1 MRNAQ
6 ESLQSMLKLTR
17 NVTIDRLGAQGDGI
31 THDDQGDIFIPNTLP
46 AEQVTITQDGTRGEV
61 IDIVTPSPM
70 RQKAPCVFFGQCGG
84 CILQHANP
92 DFYADWK
99 QKALVETLRQAG
111 ITTTPEPMI
120 LAHGEGRRRVTL
132 HARRENG
139 QWQVG
144 FMARRSHTL
153 IAIDHCLLLA
163 PGLAKA
169 IPTAQ
174 TLVEALGG
182 DKPLDVQLTA
192 TESGLDADI
201 RGHGPISD
209 GKRRVLANTA
219 HHLGLAR
226 LTLHHDMIIEQT
238 TPSLTM
244 GASTLVPPPGGFLQA
259 TQTGEQSLGRLVMDA
274 AQNAKNIADLFA
286 GVGTFSLRLAQHAR
300 VHAVESEASALAAL
314 DRAAR
319 TTAHLKPITLEQ
331 RDLFKRPL
339 QPLEL
344 NQFDTVV
351 FDPPRAGAEAQVRQ
365 LARSDVKTVIG
376 VSCNA
381 GTFARDAKILIE
393 SGYELQKLWPV
404 DQFLYSAHIEL
415 VALFTKAKTQK
426 KQRRLF
432 G

>member
-1 MRNAQ
+1 M
-6 ESLQSMLKLTR
+6 
-17 NVTIDRLGAQGDGI
+17 
-31 THDDQGDIFIPNTLP
+31 
-46 AEQVTITQDGTRGEV
+46 
-61 IDIVTPSPM
+61 
-70 RQKAPCVFFGQCGG
+70 
-84 CILQHANP
+84 
-92 DFYADWK
+92 
-99 QKALVETLRQAG
+99 
-111 ITTTPEPMI
+111 
-120 LAHGEGRRRVTL
+120 
-132 HARRENG
+132 
-139 QWQVG
+139 
-144 FMARRSHTL
+144 
-153 IAIDHCLLLA
+153 
-163 PGLAKA
+163 
-169 IPTAQ
+169 
-174 TLVEALGG
+174 
-182 DKPLDVQLTA
+182 
-192 TESGLDADI
+192 
-201 RGHGPISD
+201 
-209 GKRRVLANTA
+209 
-219 HHLGLAR
+219 
-226 LTLHHDMIIEQT
+226 
-238 TPSLTM
+238 
-244 GASTLVPPPGGFLQA
+244 
-259 TQTGEQSLGRLVMDA
+259 
-274 AQNAKNIADLFA
+274 
-286 GVGTFSLRLAQHAR
+286 
-300 VHAVESEASALAAL
+300 HAVESEASALAAL